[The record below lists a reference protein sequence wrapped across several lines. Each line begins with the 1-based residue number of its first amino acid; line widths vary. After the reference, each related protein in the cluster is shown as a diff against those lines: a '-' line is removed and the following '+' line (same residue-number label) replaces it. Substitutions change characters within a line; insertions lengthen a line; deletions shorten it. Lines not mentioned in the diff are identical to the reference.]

1 MHASSCVRDVN
12 SWKPSQAASSNGT
25 HLLLQLQAAPLR
37 CPFCP
42 VAASSKTP
50 FPPSPG
56 SELALA
62 PRRMQQYVVVVVVVL
77 GAWGIFF
84 RFFLAVKH
92 LFSGVWAPHDMTD
105 SRLSVCGVVCL
116 SGLLTDDWLV
126 LVGAVPRGNFHV
138 LTTYC
143 RGPRRN
149 HQFFHRSREMCLSV
163 AGEHGMGVAV
173 GTQQQGA
180 VVACRAR
187 V

>member
-1 MHASSCVRDVN
+1 MLHRACVM
-12 SWKPSQAASSNGT
+12 STAGSQAK
-25 HLLLQLQAAPLR
+25 LQALTAHTCCCNCKQLLCAVHSVPLR
-37 CPFCP
+37 QAPKP
-42 VAASSKTP
+42 P
-50 FPPSPG
+50 FPPG

>member
-1 MHASSCVRDVN
+1 
-12 SWKPSQAASSNGT
+12 
-25 HLLLQLQAAPLR
+25 
-37 CPFCP
+37 
-42 VAASSKTP
+42 
-50 FPPSPG
+50 
-56 SELALA
+56 
-62 PRRMQQYVVVVVVVL
+62 MQQYVVVVVVVL

-143 RGPRRN
+143 RGPRQKSPVFSSIARDV
-149 HQFFHRSREMCLSV
+149 SV
-163 AGEHGMGVAV
+163 G
-173 GTQQQGA
+173 
-180 VVACRAR
+180 RW
-187 V
+187 